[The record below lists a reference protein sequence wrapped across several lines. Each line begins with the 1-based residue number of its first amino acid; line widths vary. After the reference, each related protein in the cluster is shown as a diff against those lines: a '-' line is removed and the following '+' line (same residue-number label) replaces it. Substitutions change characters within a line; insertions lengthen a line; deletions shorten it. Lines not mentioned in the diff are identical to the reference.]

1 MKSRLI
7 ILSAVTVLLAGTGA
21 LAQNL
26 NPTVEVTNT
35 YQREA
40 SGIEKPAQQLS
51 VPDSL
56 YRFNL
61 DFDYAVRSTPYKGAY
76 EFEPYQVEL
85 RPMARPDGQGTFYLR
100 GGMGY
105 NAHPELTVVWT
116 PIRKDHLRL
125 NVYADHQSY
134 FGKYRNITLQDG
146 AFTADGNRYSG
157 CAAQTSA
164 GVNGLLDWTGGH
176 LSADIHYRGTV
187 GSDIKNETIWGEN
200 TFYHGV
206 GAAVKAASHPES
218 TFLWDAGVKADW
230 LLSPQEHREMQL
242 QGNFSGGTR
251 LGDHFLSLDADVQLV
266 SRPGADGSVTA
277 TLLTAIPRY
286 KFTLGAFQ
294 ADLGV
299 KVSYLRRSD
308 AAFYPTKSDF
318 IFPDAHIRY
327 ELLPEAL
334 VLHAWAT
341 GGDRL
346 DTWQDMIREN
356 PFLAGFHGNMDNSVE
371 RFNLGGGVRGQL
383 WGRLHYDVKA
393 GYAYYTHG
401 RLWGYTLDTGIGREV
416 LPAYG
421 YAQYGQLSASAQLG
435 WRSEYLDV
443 DGSFRYC
450 HTWMPEDGLLSVPFI
465 SAGAVYAFTPA
476 AVEGKLRALY
486 NWGGRFWGG
495 VDVEGMSDRVAPTP
509 ESVLPGFVDLG
520 LYGEIRMNRQLG
532 FWLRLGNLLNQ
543 TVQRTPFHAENGIYF
558 TLGARWNF

>member
-1 MKSRLI
+1 MKVRLLI
-7 ILSAVTVLLAGTGA
+7 SAALLLAGSAA

-40 SGIEKPAQQLS
+40 SGIEKPAQKLS

-61 DFDYAVRSTPYKGAY
+61 DFDYSVRSTPYKGAY

-85 RPMARPDGQGTFYLR
+85 RPMARPDGQGTLFLR
-100 GGMGY
+100 GGIGY

-116 PIRKDHLRL
+116 PLRKDHLRL

-134 FGKYRNITLQDG
+134 LGQYRNIALQNG
-146 AFTADGNRYSG
+146 LFTADGTRYTG
-157 CAAQTSA
+157 CSAQTSA
-164 GVNGLLDWTGGH
+164 GVNSLFDWTGGQ
-176 LSADIHYRGTV
+176 LTADVHYRGTI
-187 GSDIKNETIWGEN
+187 GSDVRSQAVWGTK

-218 TFLWDAGVKADW
+218 NFLWQAGVQADW

-242 QGNFSGGTR
+242 LGKLSGGTR
-251 LGDHFLSLDADVQLV
+251 LGDHFLSLGADVQAVYRADHLAVLV
-266 SRPGADGSVTA
+266 
-277 TLLTAIPRY
+277 TAIPRY
-286 KFTLGAFQ
+286 ILTLGAFQ

-299 KVSYLRRSD
+299 KVSYLKGGE
-308 AAFYPTKSDF
+308 AYFYPSKSDF
-318 IFPDAHIRY
+318 VFPDVRIRY
-327 ELLPEAL
+327 EVLPEAL

-356 PFLAGFHGNMDNSVE
+356 PFLAGFQGNMDNAVE
-371 RFNLGGGVRGQL
+371 RINLGGGVRGQL
-383 WGRLHYDVKA
+383 WGRLHYDLKA

-401 RLWGYTLDTGIGREV
+401 RLWGYTQDTGVSGDWT
-416 LPAYG
+416 PAYG
-421 YAQYGQLSASAQLG
+421 YAAYGQFAALAQLG

-443 DGSFRYC
+443 DGSIRYNRS
-450 HTWMPEDGLLSVPFI
+450 WLPEDGLLFASSL
-465 SAGAVYAFTPA
+465 SAGAIYAFSPA

-495 VDVEGMSDRVAPTP
+495 VDVEGQSDRVAPVTG
-509 ESVLPGFVDLG
+509 VALPGYVDLG
-520 LYGEIRMNRQLG
+520 LYGEVRMNRQLG